1 MVYSFSSVSA
11 SIVGAGGAFSL
22 GSGNGNDSEGISIT
36 MSSERDVLKIGADGT
51 PMRTLKMDKSG
62 KVTVHLLR
70 NSPVNSKLAA
80 LYNAQA
86 LSPSLW
92 GSNTITLTTPAGD
105 VATCRQVAFT
115 KLQDNKFGEEAQ
127 PLEWEFSAG
136 IIDQIH
142 GTY

>member
-22 GSGNGNDSEGISIT
+22 GSGNGNDSEGISVT
-36 MSSERDVLKIGADGT
+36 YANKRDVLKIGADGT

-62 KVTVHLLR
+62 TVTVHLLR
-70 NSPVNSKLAA
+70 NSPVNAKLSAMF
-80 LYNAQA
+80 NAQA
-86 LSPSLW
+86 LSPALW
-92 GSNTITLTTPAGD
+92 GSNTITITTPAGD
-105 VATCRQVAFT
+105 VVTCRQVAFT
-115 KLQDNKFGEEAQ
+115 QLPENKFSEESQ